1 MGDERSNS
9 AKSAC
14 GVGKRGTRSRGVDR
28 AVELARLYPGID
40 GATMGWVQMGGK
52 LENRNG
58 MYHVV
63 DPDGFANFLFAGKLS
78 TRAKE
83 AVARTKGGQSLLVE
97 CAQSVSR
104 SVKATGYRV
113 NGGGAFPDR
122 RLPNRERPVLHK
134 VTPDKDP
141 DLGYGKIQR
150 EDDGRGSVVG
160 MPADIKSLMGED

>member
-28 AVELARLYPGID
+28 AVELAGIYPGID

-83 AVARTKGGQSLLVE
+83 AVARTKGGQPLLIE

-122 RLPNRERPVLHK
+122 RLPKSVADKPAASVVADSSARSDK
-134 VTPDKDP
+134 VDVD
-141 DLGYGKIQR
+141 R
-150 EDDGRGSVVG
+150 GRVVG
-160 MPADIKSLMGED
+160 MPADLKSLIGD